1 MKLGITLRL
10 FLAVLATNVLVAVA
24 MGASTR
30 YSFTRDFLGYINEQ
44 GIERIDGL
52 VPVMATAYTEHGGW
66 NFLRGN
72 PRQWFRLIRSR
83 PASDESTPPQIS
95 RRPVDRTGDDTADDP
110 EQRMIIVSD
119 LTGVL
124 RRITLVDAE
133 RRFVVGN
140 PEPSLEN
147 GRETIERAII
157 VGGQTVGWLRL
168 LPFQEVTSGAEL
180 RFQQQQLRSIW
191 LIALLAVALAALV
204 AVGLARGFL
213 APMKRIAQ
221 ATHRLAAGHYGDRI
235 TVGGNDEL
243 GRLASDFND
252 LARTLERNEQM
263 RRSFMADISHE
274 LRTPLAILRA
284 EVEALEDGVR
294 PLSREAVGALLK
306 GIETLGKLVDDL
318 NELSLADAGA
328 LNYRK
333 SDIDLCAVLR
343 ACLQDFAER
352 LAEHRI
358 LADAEIPETPVIV
371 HADERRLQQLFNNL
385 LENALRYTDAG
396 GRIQL
401 RLRER
406 NGQVQIDLQDS
417 PPGVPD
423 EALPHLFERFY
434 RIERSRSR
442 AGGGAGLGLAICRNI
457 IDAHGGSIGAR
468 SSPLGGLWV
477 WLRLPAR
484 SP

>member
-1 MKLGITLRL
+1 M
-10 FLAVLATNVLVAVA
+10 
-24 MGASTR
+24 
-30 YSFTRDFLGYINEQ
+30 
-44 GIERIDGL
+44 
-52 VPVMATAYTEHGGW
+52 
-66 NFLRGN
+66 
-72 PRQWFRLIRSR
+72 
-83 PASDESTPPQIS
+83 
-95 RRPVDRTGDDTADDP
+95 
-110 EQRMIIVSD
+110 
-119 LTGVL
+119 
-124 RRITLVDAE
+124 
-133 RRFVVGN
+133 
-140 PEPSLEN
+140 
-147 GRETIERAII
+147 
-157 VGGQTVGWLRL
+157 
-168 LPFQEVTSGAEL
+168 
-180 RFQQQQLRSIW
+180 
-191 LIALLAVALAALV
+191 
-204 AVGLARGFL
+204 
-213 APMKRIAQ
+213 
-221 ATHRLAAGHYGDRI
+221 
-235 TVGGNDEL
+235 
-243 GRLASDFND
+243 DFNA

-328 LNYRK
+328 LSYRK

-352 LAEHRI
+352 LTEHHI
-358 LADAEIPETPVIV
+358 LADAELPETPVIV

-417 PPGVPD
+417 PPGVPE

-468 SSPLGGLWV
+468 PSPLGGLWV